1 MVTSRNCGII
11 HSRSRIFPVFTAEH
25 TEFPESQLS
34 WVTAPFEQKMTNKIL
49 MKFDI
54 KKNLSHFNWKL
65 HTSVKILTLS
75 KSQKFFFFTWCI
87 SVWPSCSSATKF
99 LFFEGEKSNR
109 KRLTTFFLGGETCF
123 VFSSWW
129 HLKCFFM
136 FTPIPGEMESNST
149 VAYFAD
155 GWLTQPP
162 SSCFFWGV
170 RINWINQWNH

>member
-1 MVTSRNCGII
+1 MYPISDMVTSRNCDII

-75 KSQKFFFFTWCI
+75 KSQKFFFSTWCI
-87 SVWPSCSSATKF
+87 SVWPSRLSATE
-99 LFFEGEKSNR
+99 FFEGEKKHPEEVDN
-109 KRLTTFFLGGETCF
+109 FFSGGEKLVLLFF
-123 VFSSWW
+123 VVVFQMV
-129 HLKCFFM
+129 F
-136 FTPIPGEMESNST
+136 
-149 VAYFAD
+149 
-155 GWLTQPP
+155 
-162 SSCFFWGV
+162 
-170 RINWINQWNH
+170 